1 MQKEPCSHQRR
12 SALRSLG
19 TVCSTLLPTR
29 TYQTTQKFPLHLLVP
44 SMIFSILYA
53 AHCCLLDSTRP
64 DQKLPLHLLEPS
76 LIFLS
81 LYYNN
86 IEVYI
91 ALWALHQHA
100 LSPLNILSEPK
111 STAHCKPGHNLVSEA
126 SSDHSLWTQSPC
138 EPRLGSSRLPWPQS
152 PAPCNSSAHSRHP
165 LDRLST
171 QHPSHP
177 SHPSQRSMRE
187 TAAVGQHPTGCTR

>member
-1 MQKEPCSHQRR
+1 MPH
-12 SALRSLG
+12 
-19 TVCSTLLPTR
+19 
-29 TYQTTQKFPLHLLVP
+29 
-44 SMIFSILYA
+44 A

-91 ALWALHQHA
+91 ALWALHQDA

-138 EPRLGSSRLPWPQS
+138 KPRLGSSRLPWPQS
-152 PAPCNSSAHSRHP
+152 PAPCNTAQHTAGIHS
-165 LDRLST
+165 
-171 QHPSHP
+171 
-177 SHPSQRSMRE
+177 
-187 TAAVGQHPTGCTR
+187 TGCPSFLCTKRMGAPKGDLLGLMKPFSSKSSSCLRSSPSSRGDMR